1 MKGNGR
7 RKQRISNGTVRFSE
21 LVTVNPHTP
30 IPKRLTGASLVSFIP
45 MADVSDSAQWM
56 NRQTRPLSE
65 VRHGFTNFA
74 DGDVLFA
81 KITPCAENGKGA
93 HVTDLVNGVG
103 FGSTEFHVLRAKPDI
118 SPRLVFHIA
127 KSPFMRE
134 TAIRMMVG
142 SAGQQRVPSDAF
154 SHFWINK
161 SVLKNGERIAALLDA
176 IDDDIESTRQLSEQ
190 TLRLMGALAQDLL
203 VHAVLKKRFPI
214 RSARLGQLF
223 TERTEPGR
231 AGLPTMSVTMN
242 DGIVD
247 REDMDRR
254 VESELTPQE
263 HLLARKGDIAY
274 NMMRMWQGVSGLVP
288 HDSLVSPA
296 YVVVT
301 PTKEIDAE
309 FAAHLFKLPETIRLL
324 RRYSQG
330 LTEDRLRLYYHQFA
344 EIQVSIP
351 KDKAQQNRIAHLL
364 TTLANTAEAHE
375 ARLAAL
381 VRTKTAISNKI
392 FSTP

>member
-1 MKGNGR
+1 MKAKAKNAKRLKLPNLGELLTEVQTGLAAGERCTKGVLQLRMTSITEHGRINLEGAVRIPDRDAGGKHYLLKEGDILFGNTN
-7 RKQRISNGTVRFSE
+7 SAE
-21 LVTVNPHTP
+21 LVGRAGLFSGHTEQ
-30 IPKRLTGASLVSFIP
+30 ITFSNHLTRLRVDRDKIDPAWLTEWILWLWREGKLRRIT
-45 MADVSDSAQWM
+45 
-56 NRQTRPLSE
+56 TR
-65 VRHGFTNFA
+65 F
-74 DGDVLFA
+74 
-81 KITPCAENGKGA
+81 
-93 HVTDLVNGVG
+93 VG
-103 FGSTEFHVLRAKPDI
+103 QS
-118 SPRLVFHIA
+118 SIA
-127 KSPFMRE
+127 
-134 TAIRMMVG
+134 T
-142 SAGQQRVPSDAF
+142 
-154 SHFWINK
+154 
-161 SVLKNGERIAALLDA
+161 AALLSLIVPLRDLRDQSTQA
-176 IDDDIESTRQLSEQ
+176 SLLDTIDDDIESTRQLAEQ
-190 TLRLMGALAQDLL
+190 TRRLKDALAQDLL

-214 RSARLGQLF
+214 RTARLGQLF

-274 NMMRMWQGVSGLVP
+274 NMMRMWQGVSGLIP

-301 PTKEIDAE
+301 PTKEIDAA
-309 FAAHLFKLPETIRLL
+309 FAAHLFKLPEIIRLL

-351 KDKAQQNRIAHLL
+351 KDKTQQQRIAHLL
-364 TTLANTAEAHE
+364 TTLADTADSHE
-375 ARLAAL
+375 ARLEAL

-392 FSTP
+392 FRHD